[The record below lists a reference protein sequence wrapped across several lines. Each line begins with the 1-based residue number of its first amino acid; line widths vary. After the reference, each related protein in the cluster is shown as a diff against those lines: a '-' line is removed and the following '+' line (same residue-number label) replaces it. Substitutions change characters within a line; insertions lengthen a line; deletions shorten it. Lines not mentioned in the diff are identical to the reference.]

1 MRRRLYYLL
10 PDAGSARRIMDDL
23 LLARIEE
30 RRIHFLARPGTPME
44 GLHEANLLQTTD
56 VVHGLQQGALIGAA
70 LGCAAGLFLAYFV
83 IPDAR
88 WHVATVVLATGVGAL
103 FGGWAASMAGAAIP
117 NSRHKQFEADVA
129 EGKILLM
136 VDVPE
141 HKVEAVHE
149 LVGRTHPE
157 AVDKGVE
164 VNVPVFP

>member
-10 PDAGSARRIMDDL
+10 PDAGSARRVMDDL

-30 RRIHFLARPGTPME
+30 RHIHFLARPGTPME

-70 LGCAAGLFLAYFV
+70 LGCAAGLFLVYFV
-83 IPDAR
+83 IPDPG
-88 WHVATVVLATGVGAL
+88 WQVATVFLATALGAL

-117 NSRHKQFEADVA
+117 NSRHKHFDSDVQA
-129 EGKILLM
+129 GRILLM

-157 AVDKGVE
+157 AIDKGVE